1 MVLQDLV
8 DVIIPSYQETHLLM
22 RAIDSALSQ
31 GPVVNNIFVVDD
43 GSDEST
49 RLFISKYVEPKAK
62 VRVLYSNRA
71 NHPGIA
77 RNIGL
82 EHCTSEWVAFLDAD
96 DVWMAD
102 KLEKQLL
109 FAEKFAFDFVA
120 SNATV
125 HDSTPTVK
133 EYFDPHTSISLNPKS
148 LVMDNQVINSTTI
161 VKLNSIL
168 KIGGYARDYH
178 LRGVEDHST
187 WLRLSTI
194 CKMGYLEESLVVYSF
209 SNSSFSRSL
218 HPVLPI
224 YSLVDFFFWLKLKK
238 QLSLRLFLLSRIIKF
253 LVRRENWRE
262 G

>member
-8 DVIIPSYQETHLLM
+8 DVIIPSYQETHLLL

-31 GPVVNNIFVVDD
+31 GSVVNNIFVVDD

-49 RLFISKYVEPKAK
+49 RLFVSKYVEPKAK
-62 VRVLYSNRA
+62 VRVLYSNRV

-96 DVWMAD
+96 DIWMAD

-133 EYFDPHTSISLNPKS
+133 EYFDPHTSISLNSKS
-148 LVMDNQVINSTTI
+148 LVMNNQVINSTTI
-161 VKLNSIL
+161 VPLFKKYSVPSEPDFVSIDIDSVDMWVMRAML
-168 KIGGYARDYH
+168 KSYKPRVVMVCNFFHHAFSFFTEIYH
-178 LRGVEDHST
+178 H
-187 WLRLSTI
+187 I
-194 CKMGYLEESLVVYSF
+194 AY
-209 SNSSFSRSL
+209 
-218 HPVLPI
+218 
-224 YSLVDFFFWLKLKK
+224 
-238 QLSLRLFLLSRIIKF
+238 II
-253 LVRRENWRE
+253 N
-262 G
+262 